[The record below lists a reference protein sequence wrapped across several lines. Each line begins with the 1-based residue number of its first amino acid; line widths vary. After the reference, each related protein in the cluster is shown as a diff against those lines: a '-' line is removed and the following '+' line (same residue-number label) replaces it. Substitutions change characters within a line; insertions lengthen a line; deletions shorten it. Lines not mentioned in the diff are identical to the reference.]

1 MCRAVS
7 RGTERFV
14 NSVGHCHADPEHPRL
29 RCPGATFRH
38 ELRGDRRRCRDAASG
53 LLDVCVYHGCPCSS
67 EQCAWNL
74 QIWVLCCNIGLCTS
88 YPILLGDFGYALS
101 QQLGFAEW
109 TSRKGCMAVM
119 VGCICWPLSCAPSL
133 GFLRPPGALGVWI
146 CPDFF
151 LRV

>member
-1 MCRAVS
+1 LVLRGPLPCRRMCRAVS
-7 RGTERFV
+7 RDAQRFV

-74 QIWVLCCNIGLCTS
+74 QLQGGGRAHV
-88 YPILLGDFGYALS
+88 
-101 QQLGFAEW
+101 
-109 TSRKGCMAVM
+109 
-119 VGCICWPLSCAPSL
+119 
-133 GFLRPPGALGVWI
+133 RPPPGCLG
-146 CPDFF
+146 
-151 LRV
+151 